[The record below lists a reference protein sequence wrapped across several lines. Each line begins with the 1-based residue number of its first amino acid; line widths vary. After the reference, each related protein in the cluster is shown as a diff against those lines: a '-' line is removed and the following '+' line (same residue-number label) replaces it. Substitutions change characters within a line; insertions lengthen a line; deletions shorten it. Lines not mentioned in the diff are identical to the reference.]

1 MPRSGPGKVHECMAN
16 GKCQEHSAAARTD
29 REPNGNLAPAIVG
42 AATPLTAHSCY
53 ISRLSSPTSC
63 RTTMFLHD

>member
-29 REPNGNLAPAIVG
+29 PEPDSDLAPAIGG
-42 AATPLTAHSCY
+42 AATPLTRA
-53 ISRLSSPTSC
+53 
-63 RTTMFLHD
+63 FVLH